1 MIYIRYGEADKQNV
15 NDYSAFLSFNYNPD
29 YVQEIKKLPCRFW
42 NPDRKEWE
50 IPINLV
56 PMVKKFENNITELN
70 QAPMFAPASKVNVED
85 LKFKTPSFPHQLE
98 GVKYGIEHNNFLLG
112 DQQGLGKT
120 KQMVDLAV
128 YKKQHNGLKHCL
140 IICGVNNLK
149 YNWLDEIKKHSDE
162 TGKVIGF
169 TKPGKEPTMAER
181 IEDLSKEP
189 EEFFWI
195 TNIET
200 LRCHKEGRFY
210 KSEIVDIINDFIK
223 KDILGLI
230 IVDEI
235 HKAKNPTSMQGRGLL
250 KIKGCQKIGLSGTL
264 LVNKPMDLFMPL
276 SFIQALTMNYYQFLH
291 RYTVQDI
298 WGTPI
303 GYQNMGELQELM
315 NNNMLRRTKELLDL
329 PEKIYQPIYLEMSN
343 DERRLYNEILTAT
356 KKECDKI
363 SNPTLVLPKL
373 TRMRQVLCHTGLVST
388 QVIKSTKFEKLR
400 DILEEA
406 QINGEKVIVFS
417 MFRELIEM
425 ALKEFQDMKPL
436 HIWGSMNQV
445 ELNNQKDAFQNTPGF
460 QVLFGQTMAA
470 GTGHTLN
477 EASIVVFLDLPWNK
491 ATMEQAEDRAHRIGT
506 KHTVTVISL
515 LMKDSYDELLNKMI
529 IEKAS
534 FGDIL
539 VDGKDSKEFRRFIR
553 CIFKEES
560 YDENI
565 T

>member
-1 MIYIRYGEADKQNV
+1 MIYIRYGEPDKQNV
-15 NDYSAFLSFNYNPD
+15 NDFSAYLSFTYNPM
-29 YVQEIKKLPCRFW
+29 YIEEIKKLPCRFW
-42 NPDRKEWE
+42 NPNRKEWE
-50 IPINLV
+50 IPLNLV
-56 PMVKKFENNITELN
+56 PMVKQFEPDIKELN
-70 QAPMFAPASKVNVED
+70 EAPVFAPPSVVDIKE

-98 GVKYGIEHNNFLLG
+98 GVKYGIEHNNWLLG

-120 KQMVDLAV
+120 KQMIDLAV
-128 YKKQHNGLKHCL
+128 WKKEHNGLKHCL

-149 YNWLDEIKKHSDE
+149 YNWIDEIKKHSDE
-162 TGKVIGF
+162 SGRVIGF
-169 TKPGKEPTMAER
+169 TKPGKEPTMNER
-181 IEDLSKEP
+181 IEDLSREP
-189 EEFFWI
+189 EEFFWV

-210 KSEIVDIINDFIK
+210 KSEVVDIINDFIK
-223 KDILGLI
+223 KGILGLV

-235 HKAKNPTSMQGRGLL
+235 HKAKNPTSLQGRGLL

-276 SFIQALTMNYYQFLH
+276 SFIQVLTMNYYQFMN

-303 GYQNMGELQELM
+303 GYQNMGELQDLM
-315 NNNMLRRTKELLDL
+315 NHNMLRRTKALLDL

-343 DERRLYNEILTAT
+343 DERRLYNEIVNAT

-363 SNPTLVLPKL
+363 SNPTLILPKL

-388 QVIKSTKFEKLR
+388 QVVKSTKFEKLR

-406 QINGEKVIVFS
+406 QLNGEKVIVFS

-425 ALKEFQDMKPL
+425 ALKEFEDMKPL
-436 HIWGSMNQV
+436 HIWGQMNQI
-445 ELNNQKDAFQNTPGF
+445 ELNEQKNIFQNTPGF

-539 VDGKDSKEFRRFIR
+539 VDGKDSKEFKKFIR

-560 YDENI
+560 YDE
-565 T
+565 

>member
-1 MIYIRYGEADKQNV
+1 MIYIRYGEPDKQNV
-15 NDYSAFLSFNYNPD
+15 NDFSAYLSFTYNPM
-29 YVQEIKKLPCRFW
+29 YVEEIKKLPCRFW
-42 NPDRKEWE
+42 NPSRKEWE
-50 IPINLV
+50 IPLNLV
-56 PMVKKFENNITELN
+56 PMVKQFEPDIKELN
-70 QAPMFAPASKVNVED
+70 EAPIFAPPAVVDIKE

-98 GVKYGIEHNNFLLG
+98 GVKYGIEHNNWLLG

-120 KQMVDLAV
+120 KQMIDLAV
-128 YKKQHNGLKHCL
+128 WKKEHNGLKHCL

-149 YNWLDEIKKHSDE
+149 YNWMDEIKKHSDE
-162 TGKVIGF
+162 NGKVIGF
-169 TKPGKEPTMAER
+169 TKPGKEPTMNER
-181 IEDLSKEP
+181 IEDLKSKP

-210 KSEIVDIINDFIK
+210 KSEIVDIINEFIK
-223 KDILGLI
+223 QGELGLV

-264 LVNKPMDLFMPL
+264 LVNKPMDLYMPL
-276 SFIQALTMNYYQFLH
+276 SFIQALTMNYYQFMN

-315 NNNMLRRTKELLDL
+315 NNNMLRRTKDLLDL
-329 PEKIYQPIYLEMSN
+329 PEKIHQDIYLEMSS
-343 DERRLYNEILTAT
+343 DERRLYNEIVNAT

-363 SNPTLVLPKL
+363 SNPTLILPKL

-388 QVIKSTKFEKLR
+388 QVVKSTKFEKLR

-406 QINGEKVIVFS
+406 QLTGEKVIVFS

-425 ALKEFQDMKPL
+425 ALKEFEDMKPL
-436 HIWGSMNQV
+436 HIWGQMNQI
-445 ELNNQKDAFQNTPGF
+445 ELQEQKDTFQNTPGF

-539 VDGKDSKEFRRFIR
+539 VDGKDSKEFKKFIR

-560 YDENI
+560 YDE
-565 T
+565 

>member
-1 MIYIRYGEADKQNV
+1 MIYIRYGEPDKQNV
-15 NDYSAFLSFNYNPD
+15 NDFSAYLSFTYNPM
-29 YVQEIKKLPCRFW
+29 YVEEIKKLPCRFW
-42 NPDRKEWE
+42 NPSRKEWE
-50 IPINLV
+50 IPLNLV
-56 PMVKKFENNITELN
+56 PMVKQFEPNIKELN
-70 QAPMFAPASKVNVED
+70 EAPIFAPPAVVDIKE

-98 GVKYGIEHNNFLLG
+98 GVKYGIEHNNWLLG

-120 KQMVDLAV
+120 KQMIDLAV
-128 YKKQHNGLKHCL
+128 WKKEHNGLKHCL

-149 YNWLDEIKKHSDE
+149 YNWIDEIKKHSDE
-162 TGKVIGF
+162 SGKAIGF
-169 TKPGKEPTMAER
+169 TKPGKEPTMNER
-181 IEDLSKEP
+181 IEDLKSKP

-210 KSEIVDIINDFIK
+210 KSEIVDTINEFIK
-223 KDILGLI
+223 DGELGLV

-264 LVNKPMDLFMPL
+264 LVNKPMDLYMPL
-276 SFIQALTMNYYQFLH
+276 SFIQALTMNYYQFMN

-315 NNNMLRRTKELLDL
+315 NNNMLRRTKDLLDL
-329 PEKIYQPIYLEMSN
+329 PEKIHQDIYLEMSN
-343 DERRLYNEILTAT
+343 DERRLYNEIVNAT

-363 SNPTLVLPKL
+363 SNPTLILPKL

-388 QVIKSTKFEKLR
+388 QVVKSTKFEKLR

-406 QINGEKVIVFS
+406 QLTGEKVIVFS

-425 ALKEFQDMKPL
+425 ALKEFEDMKPL
-436 HIWGSMNQV
+436 HIWGQMNQI
-445 ELNNQKDAFQNTPGF
+445 ELQEQKDTFQNTPGF

-539 VDGKDSKEFRRFIR
+539 VDGKDSKEFKKFIR

-560 YDENI
+560 YDE
-565 T
+565 

>member
-1 MIYIRYGEADKQNV
+1 MIYIRYGKPDKQNV
-15 NDYSAFLSFNYNPD
+15 NDFSAYLSFTYNPM
-29 YVQEIKKLPCRFW
+29 YVEEIKKLPCRFW
-42 NPDRKEWE
+42 NPSRKEWE
-50 IPINLV
+50 IPLNLV
-56 PMVKKFENNITELN
+56 PMVKQFEPDIKELN
-70 QAPMFAPASKVNVED
+70 EAPVFAPPAVVDIKE

-98 GVKYGIEHNNFLLG
+98 GVKYGIEHNNWLLG

-120 KQMVDLAV
+120 KQMIDLAV
-128 YKKQHNGLKHCL
+128 WKKEHNGLKHCL

-149 YNWLDEIKKHSDE
+149 YNWIGEIKKHSDE
-162 TGKVIGF
+162 SGKVIGF
-169 TKPGKEPTMAER
+169 TKPGKEPTMNER
-181 IEDLSKEP
+181 IEDLKSKP
-189 EEFFWI
+189 KEFFWI

-210 KSEIVDIINDFIK
+210 KSEIVDIINEFIK
-223 KDILGLI
+223 QGELGLV

-264 LVNKPMDLFMPL
+264 LVNKPMDLYMPL
-276 SFIQALTMNYYQFLH
+276 SFIQAITMNYYQFMN

-315 NNNMLRRTKELLDL
+315 NNNMLRRTKDLLDL
-329 PEKIYQPIYLEMSN
+329 PEKIHQDIYLEMSN
-343 DERRLYNEILTAT
+343 DERRLYNEIVNAT

-363 SNPTLVLPKL
+363 SNPTLILPKL

-388 QVIKSTKFEKLR
+388 QVVKSTKFEKLR

-406 QINGEKVIVFS
+406 QLTGEKVIVFS
-417 MFRELIEM
+417 MFRELIEI
-425 ALKEFQDMKPL
+425 ALKEFEDMKPL
-436 HIWGSMNQV
+436 HIWGQMNQI
-445 ELNNQKDAFQNTPGF
+445 ELQEQKDIFQNTPGF
-460 QVLFGQTMAA
+460 QVLFGQTTAA

-539 VDGKDSKEFRRFIR
+539 VDGKDSKEFKKFIR

-560 YDENI
+560 YDE
-565 T
+565 

>member
-1 MIYIRYGEADKQNV
+1 MIYIRYGEPDKQNV
-15 NDYSAFLSFNYNPD
+15 NDFSAYLSFTYNPM
-29 YVQEIKKLPCRFW
+29 YVEEIKKLPCRFW
-42 NPDRKEWE
+42 NPSRKEWE
-50 IPINLV
+50 IPLNLV
-56 PMVKKFENNITELN
+56 PMVKQFEPDIKELN
-70 QAPMFAPASKVNVED
+70 EAPIFAPPAVVDIKE

-98 GVKYGIEHNNFLLG
+98 GVKYGIEHNNWLLG

-120 KQMVDLAV
+120 KQMIDLAV
-128 YKKQHNGLKHCL
+128 WKKEHNGLKHCL

-149 YNWLDEIKKHSDE
+149 YNWMDEIKKHSDE
-162 TGKVIGF
+162 NGKVIGF
-169 TKPGKEPTMAER
+169 TKPGKEPTMNER
-181 IEDLSKEP
+181 IEDLKSKP

-223 KDILGLI
+223 DGELGLV

-264 LVNKPMDLFMPL
+264 LVNKPMDLYMPL
-276 SFIQALTMNYYQFLH
+276 SFIQALTMNYYQFMN

-315 NNNMLRRTKELLDL
+315 NNNMLRRTKDLLDL
-329 PEKIYQPIYLEMSN
+329 PEKIHQDIYLEMSN
-343 DERRLYNEILTAT
+343 DERRLYNEIVNAT

-363 SNPTLVLPKL
+363 SNPTLILPKL
-373 TRMRQVLCHTGLVST
+373 TRMRQLLCHTGLVST
-388 QVIKSTKFEKLR
+388 QVVKSTKFEKLR

-406 QINGEKVIVFS
+406 QLTGEKVIVFS

-425 ALKEFQDMKPL
+425 ALKEFEDMKPL
-436 HIWGSMNQV
+436 HIWGQMNQI
-445 ELNNQKDAFQNTPGF
+445 ELQEQKDTFQNTPGF
-460 QVLFGQTMAA
+460 QVLFGQTTAA

-539 VDGKDSKEFRRFIR
+539 VDGKDSKEFKKFIR

-560 YDENI
+560 YDE
-565 T
+565 